1 VKRCIRYPTDATHRK
16 LSLTLPDNLLQ
27 FPDQPLASGA
37 RDRTKQPVV
46 REVLTEWSL
55 FADRFMNL
63 DAEERFDSSCFQ

>member
-1 VKRCIRYPTDATHRK
+1 VKRGIRYPTDATHRK

-27 FPDQPLASGA
+27 FPDPPLASGA